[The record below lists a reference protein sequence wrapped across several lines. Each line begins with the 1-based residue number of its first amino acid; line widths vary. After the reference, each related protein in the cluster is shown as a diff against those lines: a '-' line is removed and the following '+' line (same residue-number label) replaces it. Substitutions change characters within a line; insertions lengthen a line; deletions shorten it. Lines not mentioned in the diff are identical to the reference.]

1 MTSQK
6 VFGKQVSQEGFLLQE
21 GEVESRKKLFLSSLA
36 QWFQNLKKSGA
47 WKNLRRG
54 IMNHIRLEGG
64 YKSMH
69 LMGKEIER
77 GVLLI
82 WLCFRVDRK
91 MSDPLLHKGPL
102 FRCR

>member
-1 MTSQK
+1 
-6 VFGKQVSQEGFLLQE
+6 
-21 GEVESRKKLFLSSLA
+21 
-36 QWFQNLKKSGA
+36 
-47 WKNLRRG
+47 
-54 IMNHIRLEGG
+54 MNHIRLEEGF
-64 YKSMH
+64 KSMD

-102 FRCR
+102 FRCRFHKWQQLFFLLHRIDDDIFFGNLQGGVTGRGMAITLIFSDMRATL

>member
-1 MTSQK
+1 L
-6 VFGKQVSQEGFLLQE
+6 EE

-36 QWFQNLKKSGA
+36 QWFQNLKKSEA

-91 MSDPLLHKGPL
+91 LGAPVNGPL
-102 FRCR
+102 FDADFINGNNFFASKY